1 MSDYIPSPYQP
12 ELPEYAVMKDAS
24 ASALGRRNTIVKR
37 LPAMPGG
44 EMGDL
49 SYTNYGAEEAALR
62 NYAIGVAAE
71 ERKFAE
77 KRSRAI
83 SRAKDRQAQRIAEKR
98 TRLR

>member
-12 ELPEYAVMKDAS
+12 ELPEYAKMVDAS
-24 ASALGRRNTIVKR
+24 PAALGRRNTLVKR
-37 LPAMPGG
+37 IPAMPGG

-49 SYTNYGAEEAALR
+49 SYTNYAAEQAALQSQ
-62 NYAIGVAAE
+62 AIGIAAA

-77 KRSRAI
+77 KRSKAI

>member
-12 ELPEYAVMKDAS
+12 ELPEYAKMVDAS
-24 ASALGRRNTIVKR
+24 PAALGRRNTLVKR
-37 LPAMPGG
+37 LPPMPGG

-49 SYTNYGAEEAALR
+49 SYTNYAQLEAAQ
-62 NYAIGVAAE
+62 YAQALGIAGA

-83 SRAKDRQAQRIAEKR
+83 ARAKDRQAQRMAEKR